1 MMDTKIWQAN
11 GHTQSLQEA
20 AELLRNGG
28 LVAFP
33 TETVYGLGAN
43 AADNDAVQGIFRAKG
58 RPSDNPL
65 IVHIADMEQLDGLV
79 EPYPPLARRL
89 MEKYWPGP
97 LTLVLPVKAGAL
109 SPLVTAG
116 LPTVGVRMPDHD
128 LALQLLRQ
136 AGCPVAAPSANL
148 SGRPSPTT
156 ADHVADD
163 LTGRIDGI
171 VDGGATGVGLESTV
185 VELANAETVRILRPG
200 GVTMESLTAAL
211 PNIRI
216 IREGLFEA
224 DDQAPR
230 SPGMKY
236 THYAPK
242 GELYLV
248 RGQPSAVTAYI
259 NDELMQAEAVGVKTG
274 VLAFRERTHKYEA
287 ADLVEDCGSE
297 QNVEEAAQRLYGA
310 LRRFDDEGIERMWA
324 EGCVPDG
331 GIGEALLNRLAKA
344 AGHRIVNT

>member
-11 GHTQSLQEA
+11 GHTQSLKEA

-97 LTLVLPVKAGAL
+97 LTLVLPVKTGAL

-116 LPTVGVRMPDHD
+116 LPTVGVRMPDHA

-185 VELANAETVRILRPG
+185 VELVDEGTVRILRPG
-200 GVTMESLTAAL
+200 GVTMESLAEEL
-211 PNIRI
+211 SNIRI
-216 IREGLFEA
+216 IREGLLEA
-224 DDQAPR
+224 DQAPR

-242 GELYLV
+242 GELCLV
-248 RGQPSAVTAYI
+248 RGRPSDVTAYI
-259 NDELMQAEAVGVKTG
+259 NDKLMQAKAAGVKTG
-274 VLAFRERTHKYEA
+274 VLAFRERAHRYDT
-287 ADLVEDCGSE
+287 ADRVEDCGSE
-297 QNVEEAAQRLYGA
+297 RNLEEAAHRLYGA

-344 AGHRIVNT
+344 AGHLIVNT